1 MISDLIIIIIII
13 CSFQFY
19 SILTNDIK
27 LIQIEENILYSHL
40 KTSSD
45 LNLFYQKLLES
56 NDIDDIT
63 RIHRII
69 TEDDIQQLNFENKC
83 FNSSDDLLNAFNI
96 KADNIT
102 DNLNRSDIYQLLP
115 VLFNVKFNDG
125 CIKSGGGRV
134 TWKNVLIGLITVTF
148 INCSA
153 LCGAIILP
161 FRNKSIF
168 KWILSAFIG
177 LAVGTLTG
185 SGIFHLIPM
194 AFDIPDLDIRHSY
207 LNKALISMIIIYIYY
222 MRDQLLRI
230 FFNIETIVCTHTH
243 GDDDVLTKSNFHLDS
258 TPSTLDNSKHVSVNS
273 PTEPV
278 IHKNPR
284 GLMANLKTM
293 KAAGWMIF
301 IGDMLHN
308 FIDGLTLGAAF
319 MVSIGEGLQVSLP
332 IIFEEFP
339 HELGDI
345 AVLLSSGLTLGQ
357 ALIMNFLSACSCYL
371 GFIIGAKLG
380 ELEHFHPWI
389 YALAGGMFVYIGLA
403 DMIPELVTMGDEI
416 EKDYI
421 RAKKPITTVLK
432 LKILLCQNSGLI
444 LGFVIMF
451 LLGKYGE
458 RLEKLVKL

>member
-1 MISDLIIIIIII
+1 METFFF
-13 CSFQFY
+13 CF
-19 SILTNDIK
+19 K
-27 LIQIEENILYSHL
+27 
-40 KTSSD
+40 SS
-45 LNLFYQKLLES
+45 N
-56 NDIDDIT
+56 
-63 RIHRII
+63 
-69 TEDDIQQLNFENKC
+69 
-83 FNSSDDLLNAFNI
+83 DLLNAFNI
-96 KADNIT
+96 KADNISS
-102 DNLNRSDIYQLLP
+102 NLTRIDLYQLLP
-115 VLFNVKFNDG
+115 ALVNVKFNEG
-125 CIKSGGGRV
+125 CTKSGGRV

-161 FRNKSIF
+161 FRNKPIF

-177 LAVGTLTG
+177 LGRIRFLYHYYYEIFRLKIILSFLAVGTLTG

-194 AFDIPDLDIRHSY
+194 AFNIPDLDIHHSY

-243 GDDDVLTKSNFHLDS
+243 GEDDALTKPNSHVDS
-258 TPSTLDNSKHVSVNS
+258 IPSMLDNSKGVSLNS
-273 PTEPV
+273 AKEPV
-278 IHKNPR
+278 FHKHPR
-284 GLMANLKTM
+284 GLIQNLKRM

-345 AVLLSSGLTLGQ
+345 AVLLSSGLTIGQ
-357 ALIMNFLSACSCYL
+357 ALIMNFLSACSCYF

-403 DMIPELVTMGDEI
+403 DMIPELVAMGDEI

-421 RAKKPITTVLK
+421 EAKKPITTVFK
-432 LKILLCQNSGLI
+432 LKILICQNSGLI
-444 LGFVIMF
+444 LGFIIMF
-451 LLGKYGE
+451 FLGKYGE
-458 RLEKLVKL
+458 HLENLVKS

>member
-1 MISDLIIIIIII
+1 
-13 CSFQFY
+13 
-19 SILTNDIK
+19 LTNDIN
-27 LIQIEENILYSHL
+27 LIHTEENILYSHL
-40 KTSSD
+40 KTPLD

-56 NDIDDIT
+56 NEIDDIT

-69 TEDDIQQLNFENKC
+69 TQDDIQQFNFENK
-83 FNSSDDLLNAFNI
+83 SSNDLLNAFNI
-96 KADNIT
+96 KADNISS
-102 DNLNRSDIYQLLP
+102 NLTRIDLYQLLP
-115 VLFNVKFNDG
+115 ALVNVKFNEG
-125 CIKSGGGRV
+125 CTKSGGRV

-161 FRNKSIF
+161 FRNKPIF

-194 AFDIPDLDIRHSY
+194 AFNIPDLDIHHSY

-243 GDDDVLTKSNFHLDS
+243 GEDDALTKPNSHVDS
-258 TPSTLDNSKHVSVNS
+258 IPSMLDNSKGVSLNS
-273 PTEPV
+273 AKEPV
-278 IHKNPR
+278 FHKHPR
-284 GLMANLKTM
+284 GLIQNLKRM

-345 AVLLSSGLTLGQ
+345 AVLLSSGLTIGQ
-357 ALIMNFLSACSCYL
+357 ALIMNFLSACSCYF

-403 DMIPELVTMGDEI
+403 DMIPELVAMGDEI

-421 RAKKPITTVLK
+421 EAKKPITTVFK
-432 LKILLCQNSGLI
+432 LKILICQNSGLI
-444 LGFVIMF
+444 LGFIIMF
-451 LLGKYGE
+451 FLGKYGE
-458 RLEKLVKL
+458 HLENLVKS

>member
-1 MISDLIIIIIII
+1 
-13 CSFQFY
+13 CF
-19 SILTNDIK
+19 K
-27 LIQIEENILYSHL
+27 
-40 KTSSD
+40 SS
-45 LNLFYQKLLES
+45 N
-56 NDIDDIT
+56 
-63 RIHRII
+63 
-69 TEDDIQQLNFENKC
+69 
-83 FNSSDDLLNAFNI
+83 DLLNAFNI
-96 KADNIT
+96 QAANISG
-102 DNLNRSDIYQLLP
+102 NLSQSDVYQLLP
-115 VLFNVKFNDG
+115 ALLNVKFNDG
-125 CIKSGGGRV
+125 CTKSEGRV
-134 TWKNVLIGLITVTF
+134 TWKNVLFGLITVTF

-161 FRNKSIF
+161 FRHKPIF
-168 KWILSAFIG
+168 KWILSSFIG

-194 AFDIPDLDIRHSY
+194 AFNIPDLDIHHSY
-207 LNKALISMIIIYIYY
+207 LNKALITMVIIYIYY

-230 FFNIETIVCTHTH
+230 FLNVETIVCIHTH
-243 GDDDVLTKSNFHLDS
+243 GENNVLTKPNCHVNSS
-258 TPSTLDNSKHVSVNS
+258 SMLDNSKGVSLNS
-273 PTEPV
+273 AKERRSNG
-278 IHKNPR
+278 IIQ
-284 GLMANLKTM
+284 NLKKM

-345 AVLLSSGLTLGQ
+345 AVLLSSGLTIGQ

-380 ELEHFHPWI
+380 ELEQFHPWI

-403 DMIPELVTMGDEI
+403 DMIPELVAMGDEI

-421 RAKKPITTVLK
+421 EAKRPITTVFK
-432 LKILLCQNSGLI
+432 LKILFCQNSGLI
-444 LGFVIMF
+444 LGFIIMF

-458 RLEKLVKL
+458 HLENLVKL

>member
-1 MISDLIIIIIII
+1 MGQKKSRHLTTPQLEEAVIRRITRAT
-13 CSFQFY
+13 SFLPDEIQYFY
-19 SILTNDIK
+19 YDFLKYTPTGYLTLGDFEK
-27 LIQIEENILYSHL
+27 
-40 KTSSD
+40 
-45 LNLFYQKLLES
+45 FYQTLFRNGDSEKFAQYAF
-56 NDIDDIT
+56 NAYDTNHDDIV
-63 RIHRII
+63 
-69 TEDDIQQLNFENKC
+69 DFEEFIKGLYYTTKASANEKIRWA
-83 FNSSDDLLNAFNI
+83 FDLC
-96 KADNIT
+96 DQ
-102 DNLNRSDIYQLLP
+102 D
-115 VLFNVKFNDG
+115 VLF
-125 CIKSGGGRV
+125 
-134 TWKNVLIGLITVTF
+134 GLITVTF

-161 FRNKSIF
+161 FRHKPIF
-168 KWILSAFIG
+168 KWILSSFIG

-194 AFDIPDLDIRHSY
+194 AFNIPDLDIHHSY
-207 LNKALISMIIIYIYY
+207 LNKALITMVIIYIYY

-230 FFNIETIVCTHTH
+230 FLNVETIVCIHTH
-243 GDDDVLTKSNFHLDS
+243 GENNVLTKPNCHVNSS
-258 TPSTLDNSKHVSVNS
+258 SMLDNSKGVSLNS
-273 PTEPV
+273 AKERRSNG
-278 IHKNPR
+278 IIQ
-284 GLMANLKTM
+284 NLKKM

-345 AVLLSSGLTLGQ
+345 AVLLSSGLTIGQ

-380 ELEHFHPWI
+380 ELEQFHPWI

-403 DMIPELVTMGDEI
+403 DMIPELVAMGDEI

-421 RAKKPITTVLK
+421 EAKRPITTVFK
-432 LKILLCQNSGLI
+432 LKILFCQNSGLI
-444 LGFVIMF
+444 LGFIIMF

-458 RLEKLVKL
+458 HLENLVKL